1 MSKNTIV
8 KFKNTSLQNDSK
20 NIIKNGYHFFK
31 SSYGLP
37 SIEVVEK
44 GGEVDSETSYLYQN
58 EEDMCSD
65 FDKLKNTIPN
75 KIK

>member
-8 KFKNTSLQNDSK
+8 KFKNTSLQSDSK

-31 SSYGLP
+31 SLNGLP
-37 SIEVVEK
+37 SIEVEEED
-44 GGEVDSETSYLYQN
+44 GEVNSETSYIYQN

-65 FDKLKNTIPN
+65 FDKLKNTIPHN
-75 KIK
+75 IK